1 MKVLYIGNYKDGTG
15 WGNAALGNILSMRAA
30 NIEVVA
36 RAITYRVDDLGSS
49 SPIEVIDAENM
60 SRSGCDIVVQ
70 HVLPRYYSYNGDY
83 KKNVGYLDLESY
95 NIRPTGWHRYCN
107 MMDEMW
113 VPSED
118 TKRLLEDSGVNVPI
132 KIVPHAIDIKEI
144 ENHKR
149 TSEIPALQGLFTF
162 GFIGEFIERKNVKA
176 LVQAFHMEFDPRE
189 PVNLLIKTSGK
200 DMQFIEGYLR
210 GVRNGLRIRNNYRKE
225 VVVTGMLNKNEYFTL
240 MNQIDCFVMPSRGE
254 AFCIPAVE
262 AMALGKNSI
271 YTAST
276 GMDHLLGWGVASH
289 KVPCFGALESMT
301 GLDTA
306 MSTWREID
314 VLELCKTMRSAY
326 NTLSQPSDLA
336 ARKTAAISEAQKFG
350 YTEVGQTIRRIL
362 NDNA

>member
-1 MKVLYIGNYKDGTG
+1 MAKVLYIGNYKDGTG

-30 NIEVVA
+30 GIEVVA
-36 RAITYRVDDLGSS
+36 RAITYKVDPATVAPMAVL
-49 SPIEVIDAENM
+49 AENV
-60 SRSGCDIVVQ
+60 SRNDCDTVVQ
-70 HVLPRYYSYNGDY
+70 HVLPNFYSYNGDY
-83 KKNVGYLDLESY
+83 DKNVGYLDLESY

-118 TKRLLEDSGVNVPI
+118 TKRLLEDSGVTVPI
-132 KIVPHAIDIKEI
+132 KIVPHAIDVEEIK
-144 ENHKR
+144 NHER
-149 TSEIPALQGLFTF
+149 TNEIPALQGLFTF

-176 LVQAFHMEFDPRE
+176 LVQAFHMEFDPKE
-189 PVNLLIKTSGK
+189 PVSLLIKTSGK
-200 DMQFIEGYLR
+200 DMGFIEGYLR
-210 GVRNGLRIRNNYRKE
+210 GIRNGLRIRDNYRKE
-225 VVVTGMLNKNEYFTL
+225 IVVTGMLKKNEYFTL

-262 AMALGKNSI
+262 AMALGKSSI

-276 GMDHLLGWGVASH
+276 GMDHLLGWDVPSY
-289 KVPCFGALESMT
+289 KVPCFGAVESMT

-314 VLELCKTMRSAY
+314 VLELCKTMRTAY
-326 NTLSQPSDLA
+326 DTLSDPNRSDERKVA
-336 ARKTAAISEAQKFG
+336 ASLQAQKFG
-350 YTEVGQTIRRIL
+350 YDEVGQIIRGVL